1 MTANTAE
8 VLGRK
13 GLNRLSLR
21 RMIWNLPNARRV
33 KLNEK
38 IQIPMKKEIEA
49 PKRKPKTKKRGKSK
63 QEDLTEDED
72 SD

>member
-13 GLNRLSLR
+13 GLNRLSPR
-21 RMIWNLPNARRV
+21 RMIWNLPNARRL

-38 IQIPMKKEIEA
+38 IQIPMKTKRSRH
-49 PKRKPKTKKRGKSK
+49 PKGSPKPRKGVSLSKRI
-63 QEDLTEDED
+63 
-72 SD
+72 